1 MADADLP
8 SFHGII
14 GRSAAMQA
22 LFWQIGRVA
31 PIDVPVLI
39 QGESGTGKELV
50 ASAIH
55 QLSARAARRCEPI
68 NCADLT
74 RDLLRSELFGH
85 ERGAFSGAV
94 ARKAGVLA
102 VANGGTVFLDEVGEL
117 AADAQAMLLRF
128 LQSGEGRAVGA
139 TAMTRVDVRIVA
151 ATHRDLEGAV
161 EGAAFRED
169 LYYRLRRVVLRVPPL
184 RERRE
189 DIALLVEHVR
199 RQVNTRYGLS
209 IAGVTTGALDVML
222 DHLWPGNVR
231 ELEAVLEQA
240 MIFQGGGGWVRAEDL
255 GLVRRRPV
263 RRVPSRVAAVRPAE
277 RGDERL
283 RSVIRRQIGLRLAAA
298 RGSVTSGEL
307 AAECGISG
315 EQARR
320 ELVALARLGQLRR
333 VGGGRSTRYV
343 VP

>member
-1 MADADLP
+1 MAGSDLP

-14 GRSAAMQA
+14 GRSAPMRA
-22 LFWQIGRVA
+22 LFRRIARVA

-55 QLSARAARRCEPI
+55 RLSRRADRRYEAI

-85 ERGAFSGAV
+85 ERGAFSGADRSKVGLVV
-94 ARKAGVLA
+94 AAD
-102 VANGGTVFLDEVGEL
+102 GGSVFLDEVGEV

-139 TAMTRVDVRIVA
+139 TATIRVDVRIIA
-151 ATHRDLEGAV
+151 ATHRDLVATGERG
-161 EGAAFRED
+161 AFRED
-169 LYYRLRRVVLRVPPL
+169 LYYRLQRVVLTVPPL

-189 DIALLVEHVR
+189 DIPLLVEHVR
-199 RQVNTRYGLS
+199 RQINARYGL
-209 IAGVTTGALDVML
+209 AVGGVGKDALDL
-222 DHLWPGNVR
+222 LLSHTWPGNVR

-240 MIFQGGGGWVRAEDL
+240 MIFKGDGWLRAEEIEFPRGRSVQHVPPRAQIARPAGGGDARQRVRT
-255 GLVRRRPV
+255 R
-263 RRVPSRVAAVRPAE
+263 
-277 RGDERL
+277 
-283 RSVIRRQIGLRLAAA
+283 RLAALGIVA
-298 RGSVTSGEL
+298 RRGAVTSGKL
-307 AAECGISG
+307 ADECGISG

-320 ELVALARLGQLRR
+320 ELVALHRLGKLRR
-333 VGGGRSTRYV
+333 EGGGRGTRYV
-343 VP
+343 LA